1 MLVVL
6 DRYSFSFPRLLSIKY
21 TPTDAN
27 PRDDGLMLRLVQ
39 SMPSLQSL
47 TMEFSPFRE
56 ANHAKLIG
64 ILESHPGLR
73 KLDLICYVTTSSITT
88 IQRIIQASRQLE
100 SVRLEFRSCGQV
112 QAMDESE
119 WKNQCNLTSEA
130 LYSMQDTRIRELSL
144 QLLSAD
150 QQAAILPPLLER
162 CPLLEK
168 LDWDYWN
175 DSETLERISSLFR
188 GRSYLSLRHLYL
200 RNESNQLLDERP
212 ALDLI
217 LSLGHGNN
225 RSTNGSGKIYRDGI
239 GFNNEWKAIGTTIRG
254 LETFAIYSTITFQKQ
269 GILALIQNH
278 SETLTALDLSYTR
291 YLGIQVFVLLLSN
304 LPRLQFLSIALS
316 TRINGE
322 ESTAVEGAL
331 RTPWTALSIKC
342 LILAIDMG
350 TIWTGSMGD
359 GCIGYVF
366 SQIGRLLDLE
376 EWHLIG
382 PKDLLTMRR
391 RYLGHLSELK
401 NLKSLNFSCS
411 EDIDIDLTD
420 AEWMLQNWTRWTHLV
435 MYERTYRKWTSQYR
449 QSGLME
455 VLKKLVDSRPW
466 MRICGHVP
474 GKPRDWPLRTTLNN
488 CSCYG
493 LN

>member
-1 MLVVL
+1 
-6 DRYSFSFPRLLSIKY
+6 
-21 TPTDAN
+21 
-27 PRDDGLMLRLVQ
+27 
-39 SMPSLQSL
+39 
-47 TMEFSPFRE
+47 
-56 ANHAKLIG
+56 
-64 ILESHPGLR
+64 
-73 KLDLICYVTTSSITT
+73 
-88 IQRIIQASRQLE
+88 
-100 SVRLEFRSCGQV
+100 
-112 QAMDESE
+112 
-119 WKNQCNLTSEA
+119 
-130 LYSMQDTRIRELSL
+130 
-144 QLLSAD
+144 
-150 QQAAILPPLLER
+150 
-162 CPLLEK
+162 
-168 LDWDYWN
+168 
-175 DSETLERISSLFR
+175 
-188 GRSYLSLRHLYL
+188 
-200 RNESNQLLDERP
+200 
-212 ALDLI
+212 
-217 LSLGHGNN
+217 
-225 RSTNGSGKIYRDGI
+225 
-239 GFNNEWKAIGTTIRG
+239 
-254 LETFAIYSTITFQKQ
+254 
-269 GILALIQNH
+269 
-278 SETLTALDLSYTR
+278 
-291 YLGIQVFVLLLSN
+291 
-304 LPRLQFLSIALS
+304 
-316 TRINGE
+316 
-322 ESTAVEGAL
+322 
-331 RTPWTALSIKC
+331 
-342 LILAIDMG
+342 MG